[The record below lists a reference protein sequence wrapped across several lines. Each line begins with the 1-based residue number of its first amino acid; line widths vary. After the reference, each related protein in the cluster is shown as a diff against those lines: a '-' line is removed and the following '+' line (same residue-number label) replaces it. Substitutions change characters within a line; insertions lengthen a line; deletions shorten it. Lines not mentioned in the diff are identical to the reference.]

1 GVTIFAT
8 YNYNTFDSS
17 LNSSSSSESEANI
30 RISKNNDKHPIYQ
43 RRISRNHHAHGIT
56 KSVGKWNDEK
66 LQRLSTLALE
76 LVECLGDEDAFES
89 LLIIKRNLSSELA
102 EQYALPMKRKHEN
115 NEDEFQ
121 ERKRHM
127 SDEELGE
134 LIDFALNIAFINIWR
149 TLVTSKDEMRKL
161 KSYFFDE
168 YPL

>member
-1 GVTIFAT
+1 MTKLSNWLNVKESLETTIEHLLKLKPPVKKNKKSASDTVKEFAHKC
-8 YNYNTFDSS
+8 NPPR
-17 LNSSSSSESEANI
+17 NI
-30 RISKNNDKHPIYQ
+30 DFSDADMT
-43 RRISRNHHAHGIT
+43 RNHHAHGIT

-134 LIDFALNIAFINIWR
+134 LIDFALNIVN
-149 TLVTSKDEMRKL
+149 KL
-161 KSYFFDE
+161 
-168 YPL
+168 